1 MQRMARV
8 AQAFTPGGPVDRL
21 NMLAGRFE
29 QTQDILSAV
38 SQRGQH
44 VGLYGERGVGKT
56 SLANVLGEFFDAEAL
71 PTFQVAT
78 VNCSTD
84 DTYGS
89 LWKNVLAELGIEAQ
103 EHQLSPDAVRRELRQ
118 LDPAALIKID
128 ELDRLEDDEALTL
141 LADTIKALSDHSV
154 PSTLVLVGV
163 ARSIGDLIGEHQSIV
178 RALVQIEMPRMT
190 RKELL
195 QILEKG
201 CDEAGLAIQADAAAE
216 ITLLSE
222 GLPHYTHLLG
232 LHAAQRVV
240 QDDRTE
246 ITLGDVTQAI
256 PRAVERHTIRSDYQR
271 ATRSAHKDALFREV
285 LLACALA
292 HKNRL
297 GFFTAGSIRDPLEV
311 VAGRRIDIP
320 AFARHLSQ
328 FLESERGAVLQREGS
343 PRRYFYRFSDPI
355 LQPYVILTGLSEGLV
370 SEAQIRDLQQD
381 SDAAVTP
388 TDSETTEPPRLF

>member
-1 MQRMARV
+1 
-8 AQAFTPGGPVDRL
+8 
-21 NMLAGRFE
+21 MLAGRYA
-29 QTQDILSAV
+29 QTQDIVNAV
-38 SQRGQH
+38 AQRGQH

-56 SLANVLGEFFDAEAL
+56 SLANVLGELFDIDAL
-71 PTFQVAT
+71 PSYQLAT

-89 LWKNVLAELGIEAQ
+89 LWSNVLAELGIEAR
-103 EHQLSPDAVRRELRQ
+103 EHELSPDAVRRLLRD
-118 LDPAALIKID
+118 LDPPALIKID

-141 LADTIKALSDHSV
+141 LADTIKTLSDHSV

-163 ARSIGDLIGEHQSIV
+163 ARSIGDLIGEHASIV

-190 RKELL
+190 AKELFE
-195 QILEKG
+195 ILAKG
-201 CDEAGLAIQADAAAE
+201 CDEAGLTIRDDAAAE

-232 LHAAQRVV
+232 LHAGQRVV
-240 QDDRTE
+240 QEDRTE
-246 ITLGDVTQAI
+246 ITLSDVTGSI
-256 PRAVERHTIRSDYQR
+256 PRAVERHTIQSDYQR

-292 HKNRL
+292 PKNRL

-311 VAGRRIDIP
+311 IAGRRIDIP

-355 LQPYVILTGLSEGLV
+355 LQPYVVLTGLSEGLIT
-370 SEAQIRDLQQD
+370 EPQIRRLKEQD
-381 SDAAVTP
+381 AGGSTP
-388 TDSETTEPPRLF
+388 SNEETTEPQRLF